1 MRGHFGV
8 EPDRGC
14 GVRRAREQTRLQ
26 MHTILLVRMSS
37 LGDIVHT
44 FPVLTDIR
52 RERPQS
58 KIHWAVEEA
67 YVSLAALHPAVDRI
81 IPIALRP
88 WRRQLFARATW
99 RALGDSRRQLGE
111 TDYDLILDTQGLI
124 KSLAVAQVARR
135 ATRRRGHPCTLHGFG
150 RGTISERLA
159 AHGYDVRHEFQPQ
172 DHKIYRYRTVAAQ
185 ALGYAVPAAIDYGLT
200 PPPRPAF
207 APSGDYAVLLHATA
221 RAAKLWSEAAWIQ
234 VAQALAV
241 KRVVCVLPWGD
252 GAEQARARRIA
263 AAAPPAA
270 VAPSMSIPQAAALLA
285 HARVVV
291 GVDTGLMHLAAA
303 FAVPTVGVFCDSE
316 PLDAKPVGAG
326 PTTYRGGIGAA
337 PAASAVLTA
346 IGEVVPAL
354 A

>member
-1 MRGHFGV
+1 MN
-8 EPDRGC
+8 
-14 GVRRAREQTRLQ
+14 
-26 MHTILLVRMSS
+26 TILLVRMSS

-44 FPVLTDIR
+44 FPAVTDIR

-58 KIHWAVEEA
+58 TIHWAVEEA

-88 WRRQLFARATW
+88 WRQRLFSGATW
-99 RALGDSRRQLGE
+99 RALGASRRQLSE

-124 KSLAVAQVARR
+124 KSLAVALVARR
-135 ATRRRGHPCTLHGFG
+135 ATRRRGHPCVLHGFG

-159 AHGYDVRHEFQPQ
+159 AHGYDLRHEFQPQ

-185 ALGYAVPAAIDYGLT
+185 ALGYPVRAAIDYGLL
-200 PPPRPAF
+200 PPARPAF
-207 APSGDYAVLLHATA
+207 APAGDYAVLLHATA
-221 RAAKLWSEAAWIQ
+221 RAAKLWPEAAWIQ
-234 VAQALAV
+234 VAQALAA
-241 KRVVCVLPWGD
+241 KRLVCALPWGD
-252 GAEQARARRIA
+252 DAEHARAGRIA
-263 AAAPPAA
+263 AAAAPA
-270 VAPSMSIPQAAALLA
+270 VVVPSMSIPQAAGLLA

-316 PLDAKPVGAG
+316 PLDAQPIGPG
-326 PTTYRGGIGAA
+326 PTAYRGGIGAA
-337 PAASAVLTA
+337 PAASAVLA
-346 IGEVVPAL
+346 AVGEVRPSL